1 VIKKPKGGKY
11 SEDHTGCG
19 GPERKK
25 RKIRRIQ
32 NK

>member
-1 VIKKPKGGKY
+1 VIKKLKGGKY
-11 SEDHTGCG
+11 LKDHTGYG

-25 RKIRRIQ
+25 RKIRRVQ